1 MAHHEPFKSLGPIA
15 WDTILL
21 PSPPSSPGQ
30 PDPSSAPTPG
40 NGTTPLPTVLTST
53 FDNAQIL
60 VDSIPSPSPSPPA
73 TTPSTTTRPRSHTE
87 SSVSSSSVL
96 TAAARRERSATHPEA
111 AALLRKEWKEVKVS
125 ARDNPLGISVYKMA
139 AKDGKGSWFA
149 RRSVHAD
156 VGFDKWR
163 MGLKREFEECL
174 SCETGGGESGSGS
187 VRGIGAERRV
197 GRRVVEGVGVVD
209 VFLVSVR
216 FPGPTTPRDFVTM
229 LAMPEDREKEERE
242 RKAGKRLPRQFMLV
256 SRPCEHP
263 ATPARSGFIRGTY
276 ESVEVIREIPV
287 DKPVRRTRSS
297 IDLNRAAVLRAA
309 HQRSSTDAAHRFGGA
324 GAGDDDVEEEQEME
338 IEWLMVTRSDP
349 GGSVPRFMVEKGTP
363 GGIINDAGKFL
374 KWIASKNMD
383 DLAAEVR
390 AGEIAGSTQNPP
402 TSSTPN
408 GTSDPPRREVLSPQ
422 NPNLPTRSPSR
433 AVQSPKRENT
443 APTPSGFYGMI
454 AGALE
459 AAGSVVI
466 NRMGALTGSAR
477 GTDEETLGSETESDL
492 SDDDY
497 ASAEEG
503 DDLAV
508 SAAHDVENGLPSPPL
523 PGVTSSAASARSTIS
538 EGSQLAP
545 SSTAP
550 LVKADQHRDKELRRL
565 YERQRRAEEKMAR
578 TQERQAAKNRGG
590 KNGTGG
596 EESDARHER
605 ETKEAALA
613 KLREKHERDLAKQE
627 EKYQREVRRLHEKRE
642 AERRKAEDR
651 RRKAQEREERSN
663 LQAEL
668 ERVKTERDVALREM
682 EMLREQVG
690 ALQGQNTMLVAR
702 LGRGGGGFSLESAG
716 KRVV

>member
-1 MAHHEPFKSLGPIA
+1 M
-15 WDTILL
+15 
-21 PSPPSSPGQ
+21 
-30 PDPSSAPTPG
+30 
-40 NGTTPLPTVLTST
+40 
-53 FDNAQIL
+53 
-60 VDSIPSPSPSPPA
+60 
-73 TTPSTTTRPRSHTE
+73 
-87 SSVSSSSVL
+87 
-96 TAAARRERSATHPEA
+96 
-111 AALLRKEWKEVKVS
+111 
-125 ARDNPLGISVYKMA
+125 
-139 AKDGKGSWFA
+139 
-149 RRSVHAD
+149 
-156 VGFDKWR
+156 
-163 MGLKREFEECL
+163 
-174 SCETGGGESGSGS
+174 
-187 VRGIGAERRV
+187 
-197 GRRVVEGVGVVD
+197 
-209 VFLVSVR
+209 VSVR

-229 LAMPEDREKEERE
+229 LAMPEDREKEERD
-242 RKAGKRLPRQFMLV
+242 RRAGKRLPRQFMLV

-287 DKPVRRTRSS
+287 DRAVRRTRSS

-309 HQRSSTDAAHRFGGA
+309 RQRSSTDAAHRMGGA
-324 GAGDDDVEEEQEME
+324 AAGDDGVDDEQEME

-374 KWIASKNMD
+374 KWIASKNME

-390 AGEIAGSTQNPP
+390 AGDMAGSTQNPP
-402 TSSTPN
+402 NTLTPN
-408 GTSDPPRREVLSPQ
+408 GTSDPSRRRPLSPQ
-422 NPNLPTRSPSR
+422 SPNLPRRSSSR
-433 AVQSPKRENT
+433 VAPSPKRENT

-459 AAGSVVI
+459 AAGAVVI

-477 GTDEETLGSETESDL
+477 GTDDETLGSETESEL
-492 SDDDY
+492 SDDDDY

-503 DDLAV
+503 DNLAA
-508 SAAHDVENGLPSPPL
+508 SAVHDVENGLPSPPL
-523 PGVTSSAASARSTIS
+523 PGLTSSAGSARSTIS

-550 LVKADQHRDKELRRL
+550 LVKADQHHDKELRRL

-578 TQERQAAKNRGG
+578 TQERHATRRG
-590 KNGTGG
+590 KNDGTGG
-596 EESDARHER
+596 EDSDAQ
-605 ETKEAALA
+605 TKEAALA
-613 KLREKHERDLAKQE
+613 KLREKHERELAKQE
-627 EKYQREVRRLHEKRE
+627 EKYQREVRRIHEKRE

-668 ERVKTERDVALREM
+668 ERVKAERDVALREM

-702 LGRGGGGFSLESAG
+702 LGREGGFGLETAG
-716 KRVV
+716 KKG

>member
-21 PSPPSSPGQ
+21 PSPPSSPAKQ
-30 PDPSSAPTPG
+30 PTPAPPSEHG
-40 NGTTPLPTVLTST
+40 STPLPTVLTST

-60 VDSIPSPSPSPPA
+60 VDSIPSPSSS
-73 TTPSTTTRPRSHTE
+73 STTTTHRRPRSHTE
-87 SSVSSSSVL
+87 SSVSSSSVP
-96 TAAARRERSATHPEA
+96 TIGRRERSATHPEA

-125 ARDNPLGISVYKMA
+125 AKDNPLGISVYKMA

-149 RRSVHAD
+149 RRSVHGE
-156 VGFDKWR
+156 VGFEKWR
-163 MGLKREFEECL
+163 MGLQREFEECL
-174 SCETGGGESGSGS
+174 ACETGGGEGGSGS

-229 LAMPEDREKEERE
+229 LAMPDNQEKEERD
-242 RKAGKRLPRQFMLV
+242 RKGGKRLPRQFMLV
-256 SRPCEHP
+256 SRPCDHP
-263 ATPARSGFIRGTY
+263 ETPARSGFIRGTY

-287 DKPVRRTRSS
+287 DKAVRRTRSS

-309 HQRSSTDAAHRFGGA
+309 RQRSSTDAAHRMGGSDA
-324 GAGDDDVEEEQEME
+324 GHDAVEEEQEME

-374 KWIASKNMD
+374 KWIAAKNME

-390 AGEIAGSTQNPP
+390 AGEIVGSTQNPP
-402 TSSTPN
+402 DSSTPN
-408 GTSDPPRREVLSPQ
+408 GTSEPSRREPLSPQ
-422 NPNLPTRSPSR
+422 SPNLPRRSPSR
-433 AVQSPKRENT
+433 AVESSKRENST
-443 APTPSGFYGMI
+443 PTPSGFYGMI

-466 NRMGALTGSAR
+466 NRMGVLAGSSK
-477 GTDEETLGSETESDL
+477 GTDDETLGSETESDL
-492 SDDDY
+492 SDNDY

-503 DDLAV
+503 EDLAA
-508 SAAHDVENGLPSPPL
+508 SAIHDVENGLPSPPL
-523 PGVTSSAASARSTIS
+523 PGLTSSAASARSTIS
-538 EGSQLAP
+538 EVSQLAP

-565 YERQRRAEEKMAR
+565 HERQRRAEEKIAR
-578 TQERQAAKNRGG
+578 TQERHAAKSIRGA
-590 KNGTGG
+590 KHGG
-596 EESDARHER
+596 EESDAQA
-605 ETKEAALA
+605 KEAALA
-613 KLREKHERDLAKQE
+613 KLREKHERELAKQE
-627 EKYQREVRRLHEKRE
+627 EKYQREVRRIHEKRE
-642 AERRKAEDR
+642 AEARKAEER

-668 ERVKTERDVALREM
+668 ERVKAERDVALREI
-682 EMLREQVG
+682 EMLKEQVG

-702 LGRGGGGFSLESAG
+702 LGREGGWVGLEEDG
-716 KRVV
+716 KRG

>member
-1 MAHHEPFKSLGPIA
+1 ML
-15 WDTILL
+15 
-21 PSPPSSPGQ
+21 
-30 PDPSSAPTPG
+30 
-40 NGTTPLPTVLTST
+40 TV
-53 FDNAQIL
+53 A
-60 VDSIPSPSPSPPA
+60 
-73 TTPSTTTRPRSHTE
+73 
-87 SSVSSSSVL
+87 
-96 TAAARRERSATHPEA
+96 
-111 AALLRKEWKEVKVS
+111 
-125 ARDNPLGISVYKMA
+125 
-139 AKDGKGSWFA
+139 
-149 RRSVHAD
+149 
-156 VGFDKWR
+156 
-163 MGLKREFEECL
+163 
-174 SCETGGGESGSGS
+174 
-187 VRGIGAERRV
+187 
-197 GRRVVEGVGVVD
+197 

-229 LAMPEDREKEERE
+229 LAMPEDREKEERD

-287 DKPVRRTRSS
+287 DKAVRRTRSS

-309 HQRSSTDAAHRFGGA
+309 RQRSSTDAAHRMGGA
-324 GAGDDDVEEEQEME
+324 VSGDDGVDDEQEMQ

-374 KWIASKNMD
+374 KWIAAKNMEE
-383 DLAAEVR
+383 LAAEVR

-402 TSSTPN
+402 NTLTPN
-408 GTSDPPRREVLSPQ
+408 GTSDPSSRRQPLSPQ
-422 NPNLPTRSPSR
+422 SPSLRRRSSSR
-433 AVQSPKRENT
+433 AAQSPKRENT

-477 GTDEETLGSETESDL
+477 GTDDETLGSETESEL
-492 SDDDY
+492 SNDDDY

-503 DDLAV
+503 DDLAT
-508 SAAHDVENGLPSPPL
+508 SAVHDVENGLPSPPI
-523 PGVTSSAASARSTIS
+523 PGLTSSAGSARSTIS

-545 SSTAP
+545 SSTGP
-550 LVKADQHRDKELRRL
+550 LVKADQHHDKELRRL

-578 TQERQAAKNRGG
+578 TQERHAHRNRG
-590 KNGTGG
+590 KNGGTGG
-596 EESDARHER
+596 EDSDNTQ
-605 ETKEAALA
+605 TKEAALA
-613 KLREKHERDLAKQE
+613 KLREKHERELAKQE
-627 EKYQREVRRLHEKRE
+627 EKYQREVRRIHEKRE
-642 AERRKAEDR
+642 AERRKAEER

-668 ERVKTERDVALREM
+668 ERVKAERDVALREM

-702 LGRGGGGFSLESAG
+702 LGREGGGFNVEAAAAG
-716 KRVV
+716 KKG